1 MYDLFLVSAETIGSG
16 YLLLSLY
23 YFLLSSFPSLLSLS
37 FSFLFCVH
45 QRLGRIEYL
54 LLSLLNTVIGFMVKD
69 VVPPSGRTNI

>member
-37 FSFLFCVH
+37 FSFPFCVH